1 MGNKPTLRK
10 EILTQFY
17 DAWRNVTW
25 KTIEHNGEFY
35 YPFRNCINC
44 EHFNED
50 QEYCR
55 YWKAKPPARVI
66 CYGCDRHVDIG
77 DIPF

>member
-35 YPFRNCINC
+35 YPFRNCLNC
-44 EHFNED
+44 EHFTED

-55 YWKAKPPARVI
+55 LWKAKPPARTI
-66 CYGCDRHVDIG
+66 CYGCDSHCDVG
-77 DIPF
+77 TIPF